1 MSAEQVRL
9 IPFTLPL
16 RRPMITAATTTL
28 ERTGILVAVEA
39 DGITGWGEATPLPGW
54 SPDDLAT
61 VAATLERVAA
71 APAIREAA
79 PSLRGSARAAVI
91 GALADL
97 DARREGRPLAAAFA
111 DRPRPEVV
119 ANAVVG
125 GGSVDQ
131 VEEACRAALADG
143 FATIKL
149 KVGAAAPA
157 LDGERIAAARAVLG
171 STPRLRLDANRAWDH
186 ATALDVLTV
195 AADHDIEWCEEP
207 VVDDLA
213 GFVPSSPVPVG
224 LDESASTVDD
234 VEQLLDAARFAAV
247 VVKPQAIGGPDLAVR
262 ALERAADHGATG
274 VVTTMI
280 DGAVGVAHAVHVAA
294 AAGAD
299 TAHGLATSALLAD
312 DVAAPLAVV
321 HGSIAATG
329 PGIGIDP

>member
-131 VEEACRAALADG
+131 VEEACRTALALSL
-143 FATIKL
+143 IH
-149 KVGAAAPA
+149 
-157 LDGERIAAARAVLG
+157 I
-171 STPRLRLDANRAWDH
+171 
-186 ATALDVLTV
+186 
-195 AADHDIEWCEEP
+195 
-207 VVDDLA
+207 
-213 GFVPSSPVPVG
+213 
-224 LDESASTVDD
+224 
-234 VEQLLDAARFAAV
+234 
-247 VVKPQAIGGPDLAVR
+247 
-262 ALERAADHGATG
+262 
-274 VVTTMI
+274 
-280 DGAVGVAHAVHVAA
+280 
-294 AAGAD
+294 
-299 TAHGLATSALLAD
+299 
-312 DVAAPLAVV
+312 
-321 HGSIAATG
+321 
-329 PGIGIDP
+329 